1 MLETARTLVYDTAA
15 MNQFAIIQFYLDVV
29 RRAQERGIRCAI
41 TSGMA
46 CVAYEVAEA
55 TKDCDLL
62 CDPEMDDKFL
72 ALLAESPLGVVACRY
87 RGNISPPLD
96 ARWHL
101 GGWTS
106 HFEWPG
112 TEAYLDV
119 FGIAPRARSS
129 WLEEMQPPYAHPH
142 VVADMKRT
150 ARDKDWPFI
159 SALGVKLVQNSDP
172 RGWLHIYSEER
183 MRALF
188 AENPAIPDA
197 IIQARPLLTLLAAG
211 DRRFALA
218 LRLERVFWEELSR
231 RRVREYER
239 WLRPYVVAVRKA
251 SAGKTLALLED
262 HALRVTCACE
272 HLPANPLSSEVLRR
286 IVSEA
291 REEAMFG
298 VDDSM
303 VRWLPDVI
311 PNFTLLIPE
320 LHSPP

>member
-1 MLETARTLVYDTAA
+1 
-15 MNQFAIIQFYLDVV
+15 MNQFEIIEFYLDLV

-72 ALLAESPLGVVACRY
+72 ALLSESPVGNAACQY

-96 ARWHL
+96 ARWHR

-129 WLEEMQPPYAHPH
+129 WLDEMLPPYAHPH

-159 SALGVKLVQNSDP
+159 NELGLLLLEQGDA
-172 RGWLHIYSEER
+172 RGWLHLYDADLIQKLAGEQAVPDEIIR
-183 MRALF
+183 MRPALQLVGGDRNKLF
-188 AENPAIPDA
+188 AAVSA
-197 IIQARPLLTLLAAG
+197 
-211 DRRFALA
+211 
-218 LRLERVFWEELSR
+218 ERIFWEQTSAARLKN
-231 RRVREYER
+231 YER
-239 WLRPYVVAVRKA
+239 HLKPYLVAVRKA
-251 SAGKTLALLED
+251 EAGLPLTLLQQHEKRIA
-262 HALRVTCACE
+262 CAE
-272 HLPANPLSSEVLRR
+272 QHLPLKPLG
-286 IVSEA
+286 VSEFGEMIAEA
-291 REEAMFG
+291 RQATLSLINPALEE
-298 VDDSM
+298 
-303 VRWLPDVI
+303 WLPDMRA
-311 PNFTLLIPE
+311 NYRLLIPG
-320 LHSPP
+320 L